1 MNRTHAIPALLL
13 CLLLLVGCLTG
24 CGASADFAADT
35 IASTPMASPAQN
47 ASFSYDDVR
56 TEESFDM
63 DASYSMAETGLDG
76 SNGTSG
82 TAADAGD
89 NLPDFAEKIIYSG
102 YVTIETTAFDSAV
115 AALEQTV
122 AELGGFI
129 QDASVDGRS
138 VRRADGST
146 AVVDRWANYT
156 VRIPAARFNDFLSRT
171 GSIGNVTST
180 SRSAENVTSQYTDYQ
195 ARLDSLTIQ
204 EERLLDMLEQSG
216 ELDSLIALEE
226 RLSEVR
232 YEIES
237 IERSLRNLDQRL
249 SYSTVTLNIQ
259 EVEVYTPTAT
269 ITRSF
274 GEKLGDALHDGWNG
288 FVRGLQNLV
297 LVLAAALPV
306 LVLLAA
312 IAVVVVLIVRRSV
325 RRSRAARQA
334 QLEAHA
340 AQPAQPPVPGRET
353 TYVVSPDP
361 ADKPKKKDS

>member
-13 CLLLLVGCLTG
+13 CLLLAVGCLSG
-24 CGASADFAADT
+24 CGASASFAADT
-35 IASTPMASPAQN
+35 IASTPMASPAGNNSSSYQN
-47 ASFSYDDVR
+47 SALPEERFDQDESFPMTETAYDDIESGSTAEA
-56 TEESFDM
+56 TE
-63 DASYSMAETGLDG
+63 
-76 SNGTSG
+76 
-82 TAADAGD
+82 D

-297 LVLAAALPV
+297 LVLAAALPA

-334 QLEAHA
+334 QPEAHA

-361 ADKPKKKDS
+361 ADKPKKKGS